1 MIAPADWARMSHHAR
16 ERARRNGLAPRFRP
30 APPAPV
36 ARRRPAAMPLPG
48 YRIRVRYS
56 WDDRGSWTVSDGWST
71 ATCPTWETAVRFA
84 GDVARSLPAAET

>member
-1 MIAPADWARMSHHAR
+1 
-16 ERARRNGLAPRFRP
+16 
-30 APPAPV
+30 
-36 ARRRPAAMPLPG
+36 MPLPG